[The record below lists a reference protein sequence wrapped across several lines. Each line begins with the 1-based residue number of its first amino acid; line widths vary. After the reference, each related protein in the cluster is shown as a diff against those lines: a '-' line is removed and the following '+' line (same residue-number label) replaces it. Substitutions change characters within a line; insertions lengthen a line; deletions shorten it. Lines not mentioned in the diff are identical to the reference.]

1 MPRVY
6 CTFCRIVA
14 GDEPAVVVFEDDR
27 TLVFMDALPMTPGHC
42 LVIPKAHRRDLL
54 DMEDGDGDAVL
65 ASARQVGHMIVA
77 NLGARGLNLLTNAGA
92 AADQSQFHV
101 HFHLVPRYGGDRLLH
116 PWERR
121 FGDWGEIADV
131 ADRMLGGAPRPR

>member
-1 MPRVY
+1 VRQP

-14 GDEPAVVVFEDDR
+14 GDEPAEIVHEDTS

-54 DMEDGDGDAVL
+54 DTDPGDGDVIL
-65 ASARQVGHMIVA
+65 ASARLVGGWMIER
-77 NLGARGLNLLTNAGA
+77 LGARGMNLITNCGA

-121 FGDWGEIADV
+121 FGDWSEIAKT
-131 ADRMLGGAPRPR
+131 AAMLRGE